1 MVDDVSEDR
10 VSRDQA
16 AVAYVTG
23 RSHAVPIMPTQ
34 PASAA
39 HLTTGTRTGGHN
51 PEGGIIDFPAVSRYS
66 PAMREVR
73 KRSYD
78 IMKCSLEK
86 RLSDAELPIA
96 GLSLCARLCMVSSC
110 YSLMAKSCRVN
121 TVKA

>member
-1 MVDDVSEDR
+1 M
-10 VSRDQA
+10 A
-16 AVAYVTG
+16 
-23 RSHAVPIMPTQ
+23 
-34 PASAA
+34 
-39 HLTTGTRTGGHN
+39 GHN

-78 IMKCSLEK
+78 IMKFNLEK

-96 GLSLCARLCMVSSC
+96 GLFLCARLVSSC

>member
-1 MVDDVSEDR
+1 
-10 VSRDQA
+10 
-16 AVAYVTG
+16 
-23 RSHAVPIMPTQ
+23 
-34 PASAA
+34 
-39 HLTTGTRTGGHN
+39 
-51 PEGGIIDFPAVSRYS
+51 
-66 PAMREVR
+66 MREVR

-96 GLSLCARLCMVSSC
+96 GLSLCARLCMVSNC